1 MRSAGEATMD
11 GKVVVVTGASSGI
24 GRSTAQALAGM
35 GARVIACGRDRAK
48 LDEAVAA
55 IRTVTGNDAVEP
67 LLADL
72 SSMEEVRGLAAAIR
86 ESTDRLDV
94 LVNNAGVGVGR
105 EVTTADGVELN
116 FAVNHLAPFLLTREL
131 LPLLEASAPARI
143 VTVSSGMYAMV
154 KELDV
159 GDLVNP
165 ERFDWKDA
173 YARSKLC
180 NILFTRELARRQ
192 EGTGVTANCLH
203 PGVIDTGFGGDG
215 DLGGITEIGFAVMK
229 WFLPGPDKGARTSVY
244 LASSTEV
251 DGVSGEYFVKCR
263 REEVSALA
271 RDEGLAR
278 RVWELSEERVG
289 G

>member
-1 MRSAGEATMD
+1 MD
-11 GKVVVVTGASSGI
+11 GRVVVVTGANSGI
-24 GRSTAQALAGM
+24 GRSTAQSLAGM
-35 GARVIACGRDRAK
+35 GARVLACGRDRGK
-48 LDEAVAA
+48 LDEAVEA
-55 IRTVTGNDAVEP
+55 IRVATGNDAVEP

-72 SSMEEVRGLAAAIR
+72 SSMAEVRGLAASIR
-86 ESTDRLDV
+86 ERTHRLDV

-105 EVTTADGVELN
+105 EITTVDGVELN
-116 FAVNHLAPFLLTREL
+116 FSVNHLAPFVLTHEL
-131 LPLLEASAPARI
+131 LPLLEASAPARV

-159 GDLVNP
+159 GDLANP
-165 ERFDWKDA
+165 ARFDWKDA

-180 NILFTRELARRQ
+180 NILFTRELARRL

-215 DLGGITEIGFAVMK
+215 DLGGLTGLGFAVMK
-229 WFLPGPDKGARTSVY
+229 WFLPGPDKGARTSVF
-244 LASSTEV
+244 LASSAEV
-251 DGVSGEYFVKCR
+251 EGVSGGYFVKCR

-278 RVWELSEERVG
+278 RVWDLSEERMG